1 MYSYVRIMFYFCMHD
16 GGGDRGGSL
25 ATAQR
30 QRQLGS
36 GSCISLA
43 VAAWWQQ
50 LDGNSSS
57 AAAVAAVAVAA
68 LQ

>member
-1 MYSYVRIMFYFCMHD
+1 MYSYVCIIFYFCMRE

-25 ATAQR
+25 AAAQR

-36 GSCISLA
+36 GSCGSLA
-43 VAAWWQQ
+43 AATWWQQ
-50 LDGNSSS
+50 LGSGSGS
-57 AAAVAAVAVAA
+57 VAAVAAAAVAA